1 MIRKNALITGNS
13 SGLGRGLS
21 EILLAHGYRVFGCS
35 RRGCDLAGDIVDLRC
50 DLSDMDGI
58 GANLGRLLDGI
69 ERLKLVVLNAGM
81 LGEIKHISRTSLD
94 ELRRIMDVNLW
105 PNKVILDW
113 LLESPIRIDQI
124 LLISSGAAVLGNKGW
139 GGYALS
145 KSALNMLARLYAHE
159 FQGTHIASIAP
170 GLIASEMMDY
180 LCTDANSDEYPAL
193 QRLKR
198 AREEG
203 AVLSPIEGA
212 ERILAALPR
221 LREFES
227 GSYVDLR
234 QILAPDEYQALIEAR
249 NRA

>member
-1 MIRKNALITGNS
+1 MIRKTALITGNS

-113 LLESPIRIDQI
+113 L
-124 LLISSGAAVLGNKGW
+124 
-139 GGYALS
+139 
-145 KSALNMLARLYAHE
+145 
-159 FQGTHIASIAP
+159 
-170 GLIASEMMDY
+170 
-180 LCTDANSDEYPAL
+180 
-193 QRLKR
+193 
-198 AREEG
+198 
-203 AVLSPIEGA
+203 
-212 ERILAALPR
+212 
-221 LREFES
+221 
-227 GSYVDLR
+227 
-234 QILAPDEYQALIEAR
+234 
-249 NRA
+249 